1 MRRGKVTLMNKPAI
15 IAIIGPVVWGG
26 VWGHGPELARYL
38 GRTNSV
44 IYYNPVVPVGATAPS
59 FHQTGAYPPAEG
71 VRVIERRSGL
81 RLGALYGLAM
91 EWRNFS
97 AVFRSKP
104 DCLVTYYPLGSVTAL
119 LWCRIRRIRA
129 LFIFADFPDIL
140 GHRLARLVARTIGL
154 PLTTRLAGTGSVA
167 TSHLL
172 YEDLRKHTRRCLLIP
187 NGVDLSRLPEQDE
200 HETTMLKKPETGPAF
215 RVGFVGFFGE
225 WVDLELI
232 LEAARLCPQ
241 TEFVLVGDG
250 PGGEMLEK
258 AAGTLNNVRLTGAL
272 PHDRVFAE
280 IRRMDLGLVPFKVN
294 RMTDRVS
301 PVKLFEYWAMGKPV
315 LATGC
320 RELHRVAET
329 VPKALRFF
337 SDAGELAKLINQM
350 AQNPGALTEA
360 GRESL
365 QAVKYYDWQV
375 LGARIEGLLKGE
387 SPVC

>member
-1 MRRGKVTLMNKPAI
+1 MVDKPATV
-15 IAIIGPVVWGG
+15 AIIGPVVWGG

-38 GRTNSV
+38 GRANSV
-44 IYYNPVVPVGATAPS
+44 LYLNPVVPVGATAPS
-59 FHQTGAYPPAEG
+59 CHQSGAYPPAEN

-81 RLGALYGLAM
+81 RLGVLYGLAM
-91 EWRNFS
+91 EWRNFLS
-97 AVFRSKP
+97 VLRSKP
-104 DCLVTYYPLGSVTAL
+104 DYLVTYYPLGSLITL
-119 LWCRIRRIRA
+119 LWCRIRRIKA

-154 PLTTRLAGTGSVA
+154 PLTVRLAGTGSVA

-172 YEDLRKHTRRCLLIP
+172 YEDLQKHTRRCVLIP
-187 NGVDLSRLPEQDE
+187 NGVDLSRLPEKDE
-200 HETTMLKKPETGPAF
+200 NETAPLKKYETGTAF

-241 TEFVLVGDG
+241 TEFVLVGEG
-250 PGGEMLEK
+250 SGRAMLEK

-301 PVKLFEYWAMGKPV
+301 PVKLFEYWAMGRPA
-315 LATGC
+315 LATRC
-320 RELHRVAET
+320 LELRRVAG
-329 VPKALRFF
+329 KASRALRFF
-337 SDAGELAKLINQM
+337 SDAGELAELINQM
-350 AQNPGALTEA
+350 AQDPEALEEA
-360 GRESL
+360 CRESL
-365 QAVKYYDWQV
+365 RAVKDYDWQV
-375 LGARIEGLLKGE
+375 LGARIESLLKGE
-387 SPVC
+387 NPVCQNHP